1 MKGCEKMTAFYIALS
16 SLCELVAIALLI
28 WGFYNESK
36 IAEWERKQYKK
47 FRRWLAKKLISNK
60 RFMAWLNKPA
70 KHGKPDED
78 WITGQIKV
86 FGDDMWR

>member
-1 MKGCEKMTAFYIALS
+1 MTAFYIFLS
-16 SLCELVAIALLI
+16 RMFELVAIALLI

-60 RFMAWLNKPA
+60 KFMAWLNAPA
-70 KHGKPDED
+70 KHGKPDAE
-78 WITGQIKV
+78 WIEGQVKV
-86 FGDDMWR
+86 FGDMWK